1 MQRRLDIALGLVH
14 PPKVVFLDEPTT
26 GLDPEVR
33 TDMWSEITR
42 LATGEGITIFLTT
55 HYLEEADRL
64 AKRLVI
70 VDRGRIVAEGT
81 PDELKGVLKGDA
93 ITVELE
99 QPGPDGRVE
108 RALEPLFGV
117 REIQL
122 DGRTLRARS
131 DDGARAVPAVLQ
143 ALEAGGLPVASVTVS
158 RPSLD
163 DVYLRL
169 TGRSF
174 AEAETAAE
182 TAAAERHER
191 EEARR

>member
-1 MQRRLDIALGLVH
+1 
-14 PPKVVFLDEPTT
+14 
-26 GLDPEVR
+26 
-33 TDMWSEITR
+33 MWDEITR
-42 LATGEGITIFLTT
+42 LASEEGLTILLTT

-64 AKRLVI
+64 AKQLVI
-70 VDRGRIVAEGT
+70 VDRGRVVAEGT

-99 QPGPDGRVE
+99 EPDLDGRVE
-108 RALEPLFGV
+108 RALEPMFDV

-122 DGRTLRARS
+122 DGKTLRARS

-143 ALEAGGLPVASVTVS
+143 ALEAGGAPVASVTVS

-174 AEAETAAE
+174 AEADTEAE
-182 TAAAERHER
+182 SGRGDR
-191 EEARR
+191 EEVRR